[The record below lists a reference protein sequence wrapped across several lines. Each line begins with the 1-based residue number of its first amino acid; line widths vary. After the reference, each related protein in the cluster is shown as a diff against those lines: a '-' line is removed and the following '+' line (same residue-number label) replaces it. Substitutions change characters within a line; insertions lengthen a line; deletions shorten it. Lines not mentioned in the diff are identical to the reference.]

1 MTHQQ
6 HSNHYIIMF
15 CIMILSGLLSTMNV
29 YADKLDDIRWSLNDI
44 YMTTLMTGWMIT
56 FMSIY
61 YKDLSPFIV
70 GICIVLFSFYAIRT
84 QLFISQ
90 DQYLLGMIPHHSMA
104 ILMSKRLLDKDNT
117 SIAPFL
123 NKIITTQT
131 KEIEYMQQFRLQS
144 VSGSM
149 RNSSMV

>member
-1 MTHQQ
+1 
-6 HSNHYIIMF
+6 
-15 CIMILSGLLSTMNV
+15 MILSGLLSTMNV

-70 GICIVLFSFYAIRT
+70 GICIVLFSFYAIRS

-104 ILMSKRLLDKDNT
+104 ILMSKRLLDKKNT
-117 SIAPFL
+117 SITPFL

>member
-1 MTHQQ
+1 
-6 HSNHYIIMF
+6 
-15 CIMILSGLLSTMNV
+15 MILSGLLSTMNV

-61 YKDLSPFIV
+61 YKDVKPFIV
-70 GICIVLFSFYAIRT
+70 GSCIVIFSFYAIRT

-104 ILMSKRLLDKDNT
+104 ILMSKRLLTKQNNIT
-117 SIAPFL
+117 PFL
-123 NKIITTQT
+123 NKIIINQT
-131 KEIEYMQQFRLQS
+131 KEIEYMSTFRKGG
-144 VSGSM
+144 VK
-149 RNSSMV
+149 

>member
-70 GICIVLFSFYAIRT
+70 GICIVLFSLYAIRT

-90 DQYLLGMIPHHSMA
+90 DQYLLGMIPFF
-104 ILMSKRLLDKDNT
+104 K
-117 SIAPFL
+117 
-123 NKIITTQT
+123 
-131 KEIEYMQQFRLQS
+131 
-144 VSGSM
+144 
-149 RNSSMV
+149 

>member
-1 MTHQQ
+1 MPQQ

-61 YKDLSPFIV
+61 YKDMKPFII
-70 GICIVLFSFYAIRT
+70 GSCIVIFSFYAIRS

-104 ILMSKRLLDKDNT
+104 ILMSKRLLTKDN
-117 SIAPFL
+117 SITLFL

-131 KEIEYMQQFRLQS
+131 KEIEYMKQFRLRS
-144 VSGSM
+144 VSK
-149 RNSSMV
+149 

>member
-1 MTHQQ
+1 MKMTHQQ

-29 YADKLDDIRWSLNDI
+29 YVDKLDDIRWSLNDI

-61 YKDLSPFIV
+61 YKNLSPFIV
-70 GICIVLFSFYAIRT
+70 GVLIVLFSFYAIRT

-104 ILMSKRLLDKDNT
+104 ILMSKRLLDKKN
-117 SIAPFL
+117 SITPFL

-131 KEIEYMQQFRLQS
+131 KEIEYMQQFR
-144 VSGSM
+144 
-149 RNSSMV
+149 

>member
-1 MTHQQ
+1 MPQQ

-61 YKDLSPFIV
+61 YKDVNPFIV
-70 GICIVLFSFYAIRT
+70 GSCIVIFSFYAIRT

-104 ILMSKRLLDKDNT
+104 ILMSKRLLTKQNNIT
-117 SIAPFL
+117 PFL
-123 NKIITTQT
+123 KKIIINQT
-131 KEIEYMQQFRLQS
+131 KEIEYMSTFRKGG
-144 VSGSM
+144 VK
-149 RNSSMV
+149 

>member
-1 MTHQQ
+1 MRME

-61 YKDLSPFIV
+61 YKDVKPFIIGSCFV
-70 GICIVLFSFYAIRT
+70 IFSFYAIRT

-104 ILMSKRLLDKDNT
+104 ILMSKRLLTKDN
-117 SIAPFL
+117 SITPFL

-131 KEIEYMQQFRLQS
+131 KEIEYMSTFRKGGAKYTPLEK
-144 VSGSM
+144 V
-149 RNSSMV
+149 

>member
-1 MTHQQ
+1 
-6 HSNHYIIMF
+6 
-15 CIMILSGLLSTMNV
+15 MILSGLLSTMNV

-61 YKDLSPFIV
+61 YKDVTPFIV
-70 GICIVLFSFYAIRT
+70 GSGIVIFSFYAIRT

-104 ILMSKRLLDKDNT
+104 ILMSKRLLDKKDT
-117 SIAPFL
+117 SITPFL

-131 KEIEYMQQFRLQS
+131 KEIEYMSTFRKGG
-144 VSGSM
+144 VKY
-149 RNSSMV
+149 

>member
-1 MTHQQ
+1 MKMV

-61 YKDLSPFIV
+61 YKDVNPLIIGS
-70 GICIVLFSFYAIRT
+70 CIVIFSFYAIRT

-104 ILMSKRLLDKDNT
+104 ILMSKRLLTKDN
-117 SIAPFL
+117 SITPFL

-131 KEIEYMQQFRLQS
+131 KEIDYMSTFRKG
-144 VSGSM
+144 VAK
-149 RNSSMV
+149 

>member
-1 MTHQQ
+1 
-6 HSNHYIIMF
+6 
-15 CIMILSGLLSTMNV
+15 MILSGLLSTMNV

-61 YKDLSPFIV
+61 YKDMKPFII
-70 GICIVLFSFYAIRT
+70 GSCIVIFSFYAIRS

-104 ILMSKRLLDKDNT
+104 ILMSKRLLTKDN
-117 SIAPFL
+117 SITLFL

-131 KEIEYMQQFRLQS
+131 KEIEYMKQFRLRS
-144 VSGSM
+144 VSK
-149 RNSSMV
+149 

>member
-1 MTHQQ
+1 MKMSHQQ

-131 KEIEYMQQFRLQS
+131 KEIEYMSTFRK
-144 VSGSM
+144 GGAKY
-149 RNSSMV
+149 

>member
-1 MTHQQ
+1 
-6 HSNHYIIMF
+6 
-15 CIMILSGLLSTMNV
+15 MILSGLLSTMNV

-61 YKDLSPFIV
+61 YKDVTPFIV
-70 GICIVLFSFYAIRT
+70 GSCIVIFSFYAIRT

-104 ILMSKRLLDKDNT
+104 ILMSKRLLDKEN
-117 SIAPFL
+117 SITPFL
-123 NKIITTQT
+123 NKIITTQI
-131 KEIEYMQQFRLQS
+131 KEIAYMSTFRK
-144 VSGSM
+144 GGTK
-149 RNSSMV
+149 

>member
-1 MTHQQ
+1 MPQQ

-61 YKDLSPFIV
+61 YKDVNPFIV
-70 GICIVLFSFYAIRT
+70 GSCIVIFSFYAIRS

-104 ILMSKRLLDKDNT
+104 ILMSKRLLDKKN
-117 SIAPFL
+117 SITPFL

-149 RNSSMV
+149 RNLSMV

>member
-1 MTHQQ
+1 MKMHQQ

-44 YMTTLMTGWMIT
+44 YMTTLMTGWMLT

-61 YKDLSPFIV
+61 YKDVTPFIV
-70 GICIVLFSFYAIRT
+70 GSGIVIFSFYAIRT

-104 ILMSKRLLDKDNT
+104 ILMSKRLLTKDN
-117 SIAPFL
+117 SITPFL
-123 NKIITTQT
+123 NKIITTQI
-131 KEIEYMQQFRLQS
+131 KEIEYMKQFNR
-144 VSGSM
+144 GSW
-149 RNSSMV
+149 

>member
-1 MTHQQ
+1 MRME

-61 YKDLSPFIV
+61 YKDIKPLIIGSGIV
-70 GICIVLFSFYAIRT
+70 IFSFYAIRT

-104 ILMSKRLLDKDNT
+104 ILMSKRLLSKEN
-117 SIAPFL
+117 SITPFL

-131 KEIEYMQQFRLQS
+131 KEIEYMKQLSLRS
-144 VSGSM
+144 VSGSK
-149 RNSSMV
+149 

>member
-1 MTHQQ
+1 
-6 HSNHYIIMF
+6 
-15 CIMILSGLLSTMNV
+15 MILSGLLSTMNV

-61 YKDLSPFIV
+61 YKDVKPLMIGS
-70 GICIVLFSFYAIRT
+70 CIVIFSFYAIRS

-104 ILMSKRLLDKDNT
+104 ILMSKRLLTKDN
-117 SIAPFL
+117 SITPFL

-131 KEIEYMQQFRLQS
+131 KEIDYMSTFRKG
-144 VSGSM
+144 VAK
-149 RNSSMV
+149 